1 MALESSFFACDAAH
15 RESQSSVNCSKK
27 GALILD
33 GCRTSGLHSR
43 NLRVIHE
50 RTVKVGFSI
59 AEDVDDSTTEV
70 DEASATS
77 SSARTW
83 PKRAAEEYRVESIA
97 LLIRILRKTAGNTGV
112 YRCTA
117 EDER

>member
-1 MALESSFFACDAAH
+1 M
-15 RESQSSVNCSKK
+15 NCSKK

-33 GCRTSGLHSR
+33 GCRTSGVQSR
-43 NLRVIHE
+43 NSRAIHE

-70 DEASATS
+70 DEASAAS

-83 PKRAAEEYRVESIA
+83 PKRAAEEYRVDRSA
-97 LLIRILRKTAGNTGV
+97 SLIRILRMTARNTGV
-112 YRCTA
+112 YQCAA